1 MRCILFIKNGSSEST
16 ERESDRNFIQN
27 RQMKIATRCKDIELW
42 GRLDKGYLPC
52 GCVTGGESDVVNDC
66 IFPSPMRSPIGH

>member
-1 MRCILFIKNGSSEST
+1 
-16 ERESDRNFIQN
+16 
-27 RQMKIATRCKDIELW
+27 MKIATRCKDIELW
-42 GRLDKGYLPC
+42 GRLDNGYLPC